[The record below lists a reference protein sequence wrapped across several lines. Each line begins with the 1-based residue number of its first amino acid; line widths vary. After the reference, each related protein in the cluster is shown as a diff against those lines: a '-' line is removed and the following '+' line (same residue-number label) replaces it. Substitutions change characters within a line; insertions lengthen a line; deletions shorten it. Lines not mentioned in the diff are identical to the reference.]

1 MHWVLQIMQ
10 PVLPPPF
17 FPLEEESTCLRKE
30 TERGEGGCL
39 EEELLGP
46 AMPARQGAERKAPIH
61 DMGSQE
67 WASHGTRL
75 PCALSAHS

>member
-39 EEELLGP
+39 EEVLLGP
-46 AMPARQGAERKAPIH
+46 AMPARHGAERKAPIR
-61 DMGSQE
+61 DIRSQK
-67 WASHGTRL
+67 WASWGTRF
-75 PCALSAHS
+75 PCALHAHS